1 MNPLPWMHH
10 LIIVPVLLPLLVGAL
25 LIPVNQKRHARKFA
39 FSVASGAL
47 LWGWRSPCWCWWTRN
62 TGRMALACISPRTG
76 RRRSASC

>member
-39 FSVASGAL
+39 FSVASGAESS
-47 LWGWRSPCWCWWTRN
+47 RTPERME
-62 TGRMALACISPRTG
+62 GRPSRRGQRTPVTT
-76 RRRSASC
+76 S